1 MERAVG
7 LTSQVCELAVQ
18 AGKRIMD
25 IYHNGAAVTLKE
37 DASPLT
43 AADQASHEFLVNS
56 LQLLLPDASIVSEES
71 EEATNSALEMRPC
84 FG

>member
-25 IYHNGAAVTLKE
+25 IYHNGAAVTWKK

-56 LQLLLPDASIVSEES
+56 LQLCRGGRVGRSH
-71 EEATNSALEMRPC
+71 
-84 FG
+84 

>member
-56 LQLLLPDASIVSEES
+56 LQQSLMCPRLNAHSCMYRL
-71 EEATNSALEMRPC
+71 
-84 FG
+84 